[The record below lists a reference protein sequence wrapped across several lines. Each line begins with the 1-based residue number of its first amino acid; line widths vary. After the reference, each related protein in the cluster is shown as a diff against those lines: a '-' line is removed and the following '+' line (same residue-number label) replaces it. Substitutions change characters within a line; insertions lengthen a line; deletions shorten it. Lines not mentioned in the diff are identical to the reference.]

1 MTVNNNDNIS
11 TIIVNNVS
19 LHMFN
24 GQYILCLIL
33 ISLIH
38 ILNKRFIFKSYIYK
52 NLFSAI
58 IHQIKIIK

>member
-19 LHMFN
+19 LHMFY
-24 GQYILCLIL
+24 GQYILCSIL

-38 ILNKRFIFKSYIYK
+38 ILNKRFISKSCIYK
-52 NLFSAI
+52 NIFSTI
-58 IHQIKIIK
+58 IHQIKSIK